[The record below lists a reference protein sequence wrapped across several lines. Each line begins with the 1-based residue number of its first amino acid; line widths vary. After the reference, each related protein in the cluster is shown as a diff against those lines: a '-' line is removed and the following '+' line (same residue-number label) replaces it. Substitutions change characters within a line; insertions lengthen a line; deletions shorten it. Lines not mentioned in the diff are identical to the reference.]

1 MCIKIVGESEFNAMV
16 FLTVDTNSGFKS
28 LDINKEDIVKNA
40 KQLIDTAYGLLE
52 IADSDRDS
60 DQYENAMNLL
70 QEAVEALD
78 NDPDFFNE
86 KLETCHYDFNG
97 GDLEDELACS

>member
-1 MCIKIVGESEFNAMV
+1 MCIKMVGESEFNAMV

-28 LDINKEDIVKNA
+28 LDINKEDIQKTV
-40 KQLIDTAYGLLE
+40 KQLIDTAYGLLD

-70 QEAVEALD
+70 QEAVEAL
-78 NDPDFFNE
+78 
-86 KLETCHYDFNG
+86 
-97 GDLEDELACS
+97 EDA

>member
-40 KQLIDTAYGLLE
+40 KQLIDTAYGLLD

-70 QEAVEALD
+70 QEAFESLD
-78 NDPDFFNE
+78 D
-86 KLETCHYDFNG
+86 
-97 GDLEDELACS
+97 A